1 MLNQN
6 KKSELENAL
15 NGYRNNFGTH
25 LYRIYWHMIIWSEE
39 EWKADGWTE
48 ITTDHLKVISVV
60 ARTEG
65 ITNNELSK
73 LIGVSK
79 QAMSQMITLLEKRGV
94 LVIKKNPSDSR
105 AKIITLSEYGID
117 FMIYFSTKTQELF
130 NKYAAII
137 GAENMNILTD
147 LAGKL
152 LKGLADN
159 GENVGDIQL
168 KKSVKK

>member
-1 MLNQN
+1 MLSEN
-6 KKSELENAL
+6 KRSELESYL
-15 NGYRNNFGTH
+15 NLYRNNFGTH
-25 LYRIYWHMIIWSEE
+25 LYRIYWHMLIWSEK

-48 ITTDHLKVISVV
+48 ITTDHLKVISLV
-60 ARTEG
+60 ARLEQT
-65 ITNNELSK
+65 TNNELSK
-73 LIGVSK
+73 LVGVTK

-94 LVIKKNPSDSR
+94 LTVEMNPSDSR
-105 AKIITLSEYGID
+105 GKIITLSEYGIN

-137 GAENMNILTD
+137 GEENMHVLTD

-152 LKGLADN
+152 LKGLADT

-168 KKSVKK
+168 KKSGKS